1 MNLLIVD
8 DEKYAIQGILDG
20 VAWDKLEFKEV
31 LTANSFAQAVE
42 LFEARRIDV
51 LLCDI
56 EMPMGSGL
64 DLIEW
69 AREHSPDTV
78 NIILSCH
85 DRFDFARQAV
95 KLQCLDYVMK
105 PATPEAL
112 LEALGKAI
120 IEIKER
126 RRQALLQE
134 VGKQYAHIVAPAEEE
149 SAGRT
154 SLAEQVAQYI
164 LAHIDAALTVEEL
177 ANRFYVSA
185 DHLTRTFKK
194 RYGKTIIQYIA
205 EQRMFLAGELI
216 QHTPL
221 TITTIAEKVGYFH
234 YPYFVK
240 MFRKHYGMTP
250 REYAQQYRK

>member
-8 DEKYAIQGILDG
+8 DERYVIQGILDG
-20 VAWDKLEFKEV
+20 VNWNKLEFEEV

-42 LFEARRIDV
+42 IFDVRRVDV
-51 LLCDI
+51 MLCDI
-56 EMPMGSGL
+56 EMPMESGL
-64 DLIEW
+64 ELIEW

-78 NIILSCH
+78 SVILSCH

-112 LEALGKAI
+112 LDVLSRAANVVKA
-120 IEIKER
+120 R
-126 RRQALLQE
+126 RRQVLLQE
-134 VGKQYAHIVAPAEEE
+134 VGKQYAHIVAVEDEEA
-149 SAGRT
+149 SGRAN
-154 SLAEQVAQYI
+154 LVGQVAQYI
-164 LAHIDAALTVEEL
+164 LAHLDAALTVEGL
-177 ANRFYVSA
+177 ASRFYVSA
-185 DHLTRTFKK
+185 DHLTRSFKK
-194 RYGKTIIQYIA
+194 KYGKTVIHYIT
-205 EQRMFLAGELI
+205 EQRMFLAGEMI
-216 QHTPL
+216 RHTPL
-221 TITTIAEKVGYFH
+221 TLTTIAEKVGYAN